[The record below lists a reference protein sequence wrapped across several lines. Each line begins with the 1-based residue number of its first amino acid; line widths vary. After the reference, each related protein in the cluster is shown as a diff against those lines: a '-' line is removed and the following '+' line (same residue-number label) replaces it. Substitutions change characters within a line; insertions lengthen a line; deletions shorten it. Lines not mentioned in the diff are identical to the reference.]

1 MVFAELATPS
11 VPRMFVH
18 SRLEYIFSRVLYFD
32 VSNNAFIVYGHFDC
46 AVGIAARYGLEGPGI
61 ESQW

>member
-1 MVFAELATPS
+1 
-11 VPRMFVH
+11 MFVH

-32 VSNNAFIVYGHFDC
+32 VSNNAFIVYGRFDC